1 MKFVTIEIGGITQSV
16 PEADVAQY
24 LRAGYSV
31 VAENPAPIAPVEP
44 DPAPIDPEPL
54 EPAEPAEKPARKSSK

>member
-1 MKFVTIEIGGITQSV
+1 MKFVTITNGGITQSV
-16 PEADVAQY
+16 PEADVPLY

-44 DPAPIDPEPL
+44 DPAPVDPEAAETP
-54 EPAEPAEKPARKSSK
+54 EPAEKPARKSSK